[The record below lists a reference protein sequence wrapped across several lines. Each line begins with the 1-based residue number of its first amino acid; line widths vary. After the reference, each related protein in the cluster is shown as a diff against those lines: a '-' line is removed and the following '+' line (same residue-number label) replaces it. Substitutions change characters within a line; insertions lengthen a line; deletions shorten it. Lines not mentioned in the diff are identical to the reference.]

1 MAGCSD
7 FLDQK
12 SPSELTTDEAFKSAS
27 FTQLA
32 VNKLYGLMTDNTYG
46 QIVPIIFGTN
56 TDCELI
62 DGLGGE
68 ASNTT
73 SERGNM
79 NYNFSPSWKT
89 LNTAWD
95 GIYDII
101 NNCNSII
108 DGINQNGG
116 LNSDDA
122 KIKKQYR
129 QFMGEA
135 LTVRAMCYLDLV
147 RLWGDVP
154 FKTTFDNNGSAMY
167 SGGGK
172 VDRDIILDAL
182 ILDLR
187 KATEYLYW
195 AGESVGDMT
204 LTTERV
210 TKGYAYALLSEVAL
224 TRAGYAIREAGKDGY
239 ENLPEYSDA
248 TYPTQRPGE
257 AKRQEMYKLAAE
269 AAYFVI
275 NDSHHKLNPSFANEW
290 EKINQLILD
299 TEYRENMFEIPTG
312 CGVTGELGYS
322 IGVRIN
328 GATPYFGEKGNSSGK
343 VKMTG
348 SYWASF
354 HNTGFNATKSE
365 ECWVALD
372 TRRDVTV
379 YPFQIRVR
387 SGRKIYNVT
396 HAENI
401 YYEEPSFSGAWALYC
416 GKWNPMKM
424 SDAIIKVAQS
434 SGDAKWATGINV
446 VRMRYSKVLLNYA
459 EACFNIGGKD
469 YKIENGP
476 TALEALEQVHTRA
489 YEDAN
494 KSKGKDFIDNIVNT
508 DGFMEA
514 LYSENAWE
522 FAGEGVR
529 KYDLIRWGQLSHKI
543 LKMKTDY
550 LNGVTKQLSQG
561 GWPRTMYY
569 LYKEKAN
576 PGPDDTYAN
585 LGKFDTSKFGGLLI
599 TVQSS
604 YCWGNGW
611 PQYPGDTKKRTS
623 SDCQSSTWFGTATEN
638 DRTTYLPFISAGLNP
653 WDDIQEVQKAQATW
667 PRDDLFNPQTNMT
680 VKNRYILPIGSL
692 TISDSNGTLKNSY
705 GY

>member
-7 FLDQK
+7 YLDQK
-12 SPSELTTDEAFKSAS
+12 SPSELTADETFKSAS
-27 FTQLA
+27 FTQLT
-32 VNKLYGLMTDNTYG
+32 VNKLYGLMTDATYG
-46 QIVPIIFGTN
+46 QNIPIILGTN

-62 DGLGGE
+62 DGLGSD
-68 ASNTT
+68 AAANTT

-79 NYNFSPSWKT
+79 NYNFSTSWRT
-89 LNTAWD
+89 LNTVWD

-108 DGINQNGG
+108 DGINQYGG

-154 FKTTFDNNGSAMY
+154 FKTTFDANGSAMY

-172 VDRDIILDAL
+172 VDRDIILDAI
-182 ILDLR
+182 ILDLK
-187 KATEYLYW
+187 KATEYLHW
-195 AGESVGDMT
+195 AGEGVGDIT

-210 TKGYAYALLSEVAL
+210 TKGYAFALLSEVAL
-224 TRAGYAIREAGKDGY
+224 TRAGYAIREASKDGY

-248 TYPTQRPGE
+248 VYPTQRPGE

-269 AAYFVI
+269 AAYYVI
-275 NDSHHKLNPSFANEW
+275 NDSHHNLNPSFANEW

-299 TEYRENMFEIPTG
+299 TEYRENLFEIPTG

-328 GATPYFGEKGNSSGK
+328 GSTPFFGTKGNSSGK

-354 HNTGFNATKSE
+354 HNTGFSSKSE
-365 ECWVALD
+365 ESWVALD
-372 TRRDVTV
+372 TRRDITV

-401 YYEEPSFSGAWALYC
+401 YYEEPTATGAWALYC

-434 SGDAKWATGINV
+434 SGDAKWSTGINV

-459 EACFNIGGKD
+459 EACFMIGGKD

-476 TALEALEQVHTRA
+476 TALGALEEVHIRA
-489 YEDAN
+489 YDTAN
-494 KSKGKDFIDNIVNT
+494 KTKGKDFIDNLVST
-508 DGFMEA
+508 EGFLEA
-514 LYSENAWE
+514 LCAENAWE
-522 FAGEGVR
+522 FGGEGIR
-529 KYDLIRWGQLSHKI
+529 KYDLIRWGQLSHQI
-543 LKMKTDY
+543 LKMKTSY
-550 LNGVTKQLSQG
+550 LDGVTLQLSQG
-561 GWPRTMYY
+561 GWPRTVYY
-569 LYKEKAN
+569 LYKEKTN

-599 TVQSS
+599 TVPSS

-611 PQYPGDTKKRTS
+611 PQYPGDSKKRTNA
-623 SDCQSSTWFGTATEN
+623 DCQSATWFGTATEN
-638 DRTTYLPFISAGLNP
+638 DRTNYLPYISAGLNP
-653 WDDIQEVQKAQATW
+653 WNDIPEVQQAQASW
-667 PRDDLFNPQTNMT
+667 SRDKLFAPQSNMT
-680 VKNRYILPIGSL
+680 VKNRYILPIGAL

>member
-7 FLDQK
+7 YLDQK

-27 FTQLA
+27 FTLQA
-32 VNKLYGLMTDNTYG
+32 TNKLYGLMTDATYG
-46 QIVPIIFGTN
+46 QTIPIIFGTN

-62 DGLGGE
+62 DGLGGD

-79 NYNFSPSWKT
+79 NYNFSTSWKT

-108 DGINQNGG
+108 DGINQYGG
-116 LNSDDA
+116 LNTDDA
-122 KIKKQYR
+122 DRKKQYR

-135 LTVRAMCYLDLV
+135 LTIRAMCYLDLV

-154 FKTTFDNNGSAMY
+154 FKTTFDSDGSAMY

-172 VDRDIILDAL
+172 VDRDIILDAI
-182 ILDLR
+182 ILDLK
-187 KATEYLYW
+187 KATEYLHW
-195 AGESVGDMT
+195 AGEGVGDIT

-210 TKGYAYALLSEVAL
+210 TKGYAFALLSEVAL
-224 TRAGYAIREAGKDGY
+224 TRAGYAIREASKDGY

-248 TYPTQRPGE
+248 VYPTQRPGE

-269 AAYFVI
+269 AAYYVI
-275 NDSHHKLNPSFANEW
+275 NDSHHNLNPSFANEW

-299 TEYRENMFEIPTG
+299 TEYRENLFEIPTG

-328 GATPYFGEKGNSSGK
+328 GSTPFFGTKGNSSGK

-354 HNTGFNATKSE
+354 HNTGFSSKSE
-365 ECWVALD
+365 ESWVALD
-372 TRRDVTV
+372 TRRDITV

-396 HAENI
+396 HSENI
-401 YYEEPSFSGAWALYC
+401 YYEEPTASGAWALYC

-434 SGDAKWATGINV
+434 SGDAKWSTGINV

-459 EACFNIGGKD
+459 EACFMIGGKD

-476 TALEALEQVHTRA
+476 TALGALEEVHIRA
-489 YEDAN
+489 YDTAN
-494 KSKGKDFIDNIVNT
+494 KTKGKDFIDNLVST
-508 DGFMEA
+508 EGFLEA
-514 LYSENAWE
+514 LCAENAWE
-522 FAGEGVR
+522 FGGEGIR
-529 KYDLIRWGQLSHKI
+529 KYDLIRWGQLSHQI
-543 LKMKTDY
+543 LKMKTSY
-550 LNGVTKQLSQG
+550 LDGVTLQLSQG
-561 GWPRTMYY
+561 GWPRTVYY
-569 LYKEKAN
+569 LYKEKTN

-599 TVQSS
+599 TVPSS

-611 PQYPGDTKKRTS
+611 PQYPGDSKKRTNA
-623 SDCQSSTWFGTATEN
+623 DCQSATWFGTATEN
-638 DRTTYLPFISAGLNP
+638 DRANYLPYISAGLNP
-653 WDDIQEVQKAQATW
+653 WNDIPEVQQAQASW
-667 PRDDLFNPQTNMT
+667 SRDKLFVPQFNMT
-680 VKNRYILPIGSL
+680 VKNRYILPIGAL